1 MNSMLKR
8 SRFLEKTLSGITQTL
23 ERSLFAEAVSRQ
35 QGFFQSLDPR
45 LKIIITLALLVGV
58 NMAHNLWVIVGVYF
72 LVLVL
77 ALFSAVPVDFFIRR
91 VWLAV
96 PLFTGIVALPALFLI
111 PGQPLFHLPFGL
123 IVTQPGARSVLFLLL
138 RVATSVSLVFL
149 LILTTPW
156 NTVLGALGVLKVP
169 DVFILVLGM
178 TFRYI
183 YLLLHVANDMFLSR
197 KSRVIGRMSGKQ
209 ERHMLSAI
217 GATLLGKSLTMSSE
231 VYLAMVSRG
240 YRGTVVTLK
249 PFRMQRR
256 DWLWAGFFTVISISV
271 FYLGR

>member
-1 MNSMLKR
+1 MQRR
-8 SRFLEKTLSGITQTL
+8 SHFIEKTLSGITQTL
-23 ERSLFAEAVSRQ
+23 ERSLFAEAVSLRP
-35 QGFFQSLDPR
+35 GFFQSLDPR
-45 LKIIITLALLVGV
+45 LKIITTLILLIGV
-58 NMAHNLWVIVGVYF
+58 SMAHNLWIIICVYL

-77 ALFSAVPVDFFIRR
+77 ALVSAVPAEFFIRR

-96 PLFTGIVALPALFLI
+96 PLFTGVIALPALFLI
-111 PGQPLFHLPFGL
+111 PGQPLVHLPMGL
-123 IVTQPGARSVLFLLL
+123 TITQTGARSVLFLLL
-138 RVATSVSLVFL
+138 RVATSLSLVLL
-149 LILTTPW
+149 LIMTTPW

-183 YLLLHVANDMFLSR
+183 YLLLHIANDMFLSR
-197 KSRVIGRMSGKQ
+197 KSRVIGKMSRKQ
-209 ERHMLSAI
+209 ERHMLAAI
-217 GATLLGKSLTMSSE
+217 GATLLGKSLNMSSE

-249 PFRMQRR
+249 PFRMQGK
-256 DWLWAGFFTVISISV
+256 DWLWATFFSAISVSV